1 MTTFEIFGTFVYVR
15 VLRNLHKKKYKNC
28 DLTKNIENAVSIDLY
43 STLTYYINITDFI
56 LAVLGFNIF
65 FLHKILCKHFQYF
78 LGVLVSNDFMR
89 LYLQK

>member
-43 STLTYYINITDFI
+43 STLTYYINITDFYFSCI
-56 LAVLGFNIF
+56 GI
-65 FLHKILCKHFQYF
+65 QYF
-78 LGVLVSNDFMR
+78 LFAQNIM
-89 LYLQK
+89 